1 MKSHMLITAV
11 LFCFSS
17 SVVFAAPIIQNI
29 SQTSNT
35 ITIAGSGFGTKAT
48 VSPVVWDDFN
58 AGTNGSVVNLN
69 GWVPDA
75 GNSPTYSS
83 TRAHSGGVSARTQFI
98 GVNNYNSSVV
108 RSIGSLSTL
117 YYSYWVYV
125 ERLSGVAS
133 RNIKLT
139 RVSSSGGSDIIH
151 SNPNIGVTLFGDND
165 NPAYYVA
172 TGDSS
177 SISYYDPR
185 ADGSRPAAVGRWM
198 KVEHYVK
205 LSSSPGVAD
214 GTIQTF
220 LDGYQIKNSTGNV
233 TLGSPSSGDTFRNLT
248 LSFYVAHDAGGDY
261 YIYNDDVYLDNTRAR
276 VELCP
281 NPAWSSR
288 GQCETQIPTA
298 WNPNGSSI
306 TVNVNQGQFSGNTS
320 AYLYVVNSD
329 GTVNTTGY
337 PVTINFGSSPI
348 QAPKGLK
355 GTAVK

>member
-11 LFCFSS
+11 FFCFSS
-17 SVVFAAPIIQNI
+17 SAVFAAPIIQNI
-29 SQTSNT
+29 SQASNT
-35 ITIAGSGFGTKAT
+35 LTITGSGFGTKAT
-48 VSPVVWDDFN
+48 ASPIVWDDFN
-58 AGTNGSVVNLN
+58 AGTNGGAVNLN
-69 GWVPDA
+69 GWIPDA

-108 RSIGSLSTL
+108 RSIGSLSTV

-139 RVSSSGGSDIIH
+139 RVSSSGGTDTIH
-151 SNPNIGVTLFGDND
+151 STPNLGATIFYDAVS
-165 NPAYYVA
+165 PAYYVQG
-172 TGDSS
+172 GDSS
-177 SISYYDPR
+177 SITYYDNRDTSAPS
-185 ADGSRPAAVGRWM
+185 DVGRWAKM
-198 KVEHYVK
+198 EHYVK
-205 LSSSPGVAD
+205 LSSTPGAAD
-214 GTIQTF
+214 GEIQTF
-220 LDGYQIKNSTGNV
+220 MDGYQVKNTTGLV
-233 TLGSPSSGDTFRNLT
+233 TLGSPSSGNTFRNLT
-248 LSFYVAHDAGGDY
+248 LSFYVAHDVGGDY

-298 WNPNGSSI
+298 WDSNGNSI
-306 TVNVNQGQFSGNTS
+306 TVNVNQGQFSGNTA

-355 GTAVK
+355 GTVVK